1 MSVGIIIPI
10 NVDKVKHTYVR
21 MGWSMCSHF
30 IMRQEPN
37 VEADEDFE
45 ELAQLEKVD
54 WYDIHIYIHIC
65 VCLLFPFLKC
75 KSNLEFMAYLPSA
88 ASRSEVL
95 RKPSWDHPGKTAL
108 VWKGSWSSVMTS
120 KMPCRLGYLLMLHFP
135 VLCILWNQHWYR
147 WLYIYMDGVLEY
159 FLFS

>member
-1 MSVGIIIPI
+1 MFEWGEACVLTSSCDRSRTWKRMRI
-10 NVDKVKHTYVR
+10 VR
-21 MGWSMCSHF
+21 SWPSWRRWIDM
-30 IMRQEPN
+30 I
-37 VEADEDFE
+37 
-45 ELAQLEKVD
+45 
-54 WYDIHIYIHIC
+54 YIYIYIYIHIC

-147 WLYIYMDGVLEY
+147 WLYIYIYMDGVLEY

>member
-1 MSVGIIIPI
+1 MFEWGEACVLTSSCDRSRTWKPMRILRGAGPVGEGGLI
-10 NVDKVKHTYVR
+10 
-21 MGWSMCSHF
+21 
-30 IMRQEPN
+30 
-37 VEADEDFE
+37 
-45 ELAQLEKVD
+45 
-54 WYDIHIYIHIC
+54 WYIYIYIYIYIFIYVYIYIC

-75 KSNLEFMAYLPSA
+75 RSNLEFMAYLPSA

-135 VLCILWNQHWYR
+135 VLCIFWNQHWYR
-147 WLYIYMDGVLEY
+147 WLYIYISDWCFGT
-159 FLFS
+159 FFIFINIRG